1 MGKLIDIDIMRGE
14 SHVSA
19 SVQAGD
25 STVQIRAVN
34 LPEEWLKDSTYVY
47 ALISQGE
54 NQVLNL
60 MQNATENS
68 KTVKKCGVQSVFT
81 ADNKAFKIVIF
92 GTNVEVA
99 DGTVNG
105 SYRYVSAPVMVSV
118 GEGIESLTAE
128 ILPDKN
134 SYDAISSLLE
144 SLQSAVEAEKVRVA
158 NEGEREEAEEAR
170 ADVEEI
176 RASAEIERAEAE
188 VERAKAESLRIESE
202 SIRGYNEALRDGN
215 EEQRLQNEAA
225 RIEEEAER
233 KSSENAREKA
243 ETARETAELGRSAM
257 IESRYFATAEEYE
270 EFIDNIENRTTKIFK
285 LSWGGTESE
294 PFVNKWLITN
304 WTDTSDGNNSR
315 TQVLISGDNIY
326 TRSYI
331 VWEYDNAGGNTQVN
345 KWSEWQIIVD
355 NSRLES
361 RLQRFADEFT
371 IDVDQVYNSK
381 SENAQSGKAVAEA
394 IAQIVNGSPEALDT
408 LYELAKALGNDE
420 NFSATVTNEIAG
432 KASLEEF
439 NEFKEICPT
448 KEMLE
453 NGDLI
458 VGVAEHA
465 LKDVLGV
472 VIHEHYATK
481 EEIPPIINLGDK
493 QDESFLDSLF
503 EKGIYIYT
511 LVSASQATAKTVP
524 KMCIVEDLFAT
535 KAGEIRAVYQTLIS
549 DLKTRTFSNSQWNK
563 WKILTSISDYV
574 DGYVDAKIGDV
585 ETSIENIIL
594 KYGLGG
600 DGA

>member
-47 ALISQGE
+47 ALLSQD
-54 NQVLNL
+54 NHPALKI
-60 MQNATENS
+60 MSTETLDGQII
-68 KTVKKCGVQSVFT
+68 KTCDVGQEFLDK
-81 ADNKAFKIVIF
+81 NKGFKIVIF
-92 GTNVEVA
+92 STDVA
-99 DGTVNG
+99 ISENGTVSG
-105 SYRYVSAPVMVSV
+105 TYRYVSEPVWVSV
-118 GEGIESLTAE
+118 GEGLEQLTVE
-128 ILPDKN
+128 VLPDKN
-134 SYDAISSLLE
+134 KYDAITTLLAA
-144 SLQSAVEAEKVRVA
+144 LQIAVEEEKTRV
-158 NEGEREEAEEAR
+158 ESEKERVNSESDRKTNEEAR
-170 ADVEEI
+170 IEHENDRVTAESERKESENNRIENESNRILEENI
-176 RASAEIERAEAE
+176 RVKSENGRSEAEIMRADAESKRDLAE
-188 VERAKAESLRIESE
+188 V
-202 SIRGYNEALRDGN
+202 
-215 EEQRLQNEAA
+215 
-225 RIEEEAER
+225 
-233 KSSENAREKA
+233 
-243 ETARETAELGRSAM
+243 GRSNM
-257 IESRYFATAEEYE
+257 IESKHFDTSEECE
-270 EFIDNIENRTTKIFK
+270 AFIDGITERKIYK
-285 LSWGGTESE
+285 ISYGGTAKN
-294 PFVNKWLITN
+294 PFIVKWIISTFL
-304 WTDTSDGNNSR
+304 DSSYGNNSR
-315 TQVLISGDNIY
+315 SQVKIEMGKIYARTWIEWEFGD
-326 TRSYI
+326 
-331 VWEYDNAGGNTQVN
+331 DGNTTTNVH
-345 KWSEWQIIVD
+345 KWSEWSPIVD
-355 NSRLES
+355 SLMLENRLKK
-361 RLQRFADEFT
+361 FNDEIT

-394 IAQIVNGSPEALDT
+394 IAQLVNGSPEALDT
-408 LYELAKALGNDE
+408 LYELANALGNDE
-420 NFSATVTNEIAG
+420 NFAATVTNEIAG

-574 DGYVDAKIGDV
+574 DAKIGDV

>member
-47 ALISQGE
+47 ALLSQD
-54 NQVLNL
+54 NHPALKI
-60 MQNATENS
+60 MSTETLDGQII
-68 KTVKKCGVQSVFT
+68 KTCDVGQEFLDK
-81 ADNKAFKIVIF
+81 NKGFKIVIF
-92 GTNVEVA
+92 STDVA
-99 DGTVNG
+99 ISENGTVSG
-105 SYRYVSAPVMVSV
+105 TYRYVSEPVWVSV
-118 GEGIESLTAE
+118 GEGLEQLTVE
-128 ILPDKN
+128 VLPDKN
-134 SYDAISSLLE
+134 KYDAITTLLAA
-144 SLQSAVEAEKVRVA
+144 LQIAVEEEKTRV
-158 NEGEREEAEEAR
+158 ESEKERVNSESDRKTNEEAR
-170 ADVEEI
+170 
-176 RASAEIERAEAE
+176 IEHENDR
-188 VERAKAESLRIESE
+188 VTAESERKESENNRIENESKRNLEENIRVESE
-202 SIRGYNEALRDGN
+202 NGRS
-215 EEQRLQNEAA
+215 
-225 RIEEEAER
+225 EAER
-233 KSSENAREKA
+233 LRADA
-243 ETARETAELGRSAM
+243 ESKRDLAEVGRSNM
-257 IESRYFATAEEYE
+257 IESKHFDTSEECE
-270 EFIDNIENRTTKIFK
+270 AFIDGITERKIYK
-285 LSWGGTESE
+285 ISYGGTAKNPFIVKWIISTFFDSSYGNDSRSQVKIEMGKIYARTWIEWE
-294 PFVNKWLITN
+294 PGDDGETITV
-304 WTDTSDGNNSR
+304 
-315 TQVLISGDNIY
+315 Q
-326 TRSYI
+326 
-331 VWEYDNAGGNTQVN
+331 
-345 KWSEWQIIVD
+345 KWSEWSPIVD
-355 NSRLES
+355 SLMLENRLKK
-361 RLQRFADEFT
+361 FNDEIT

-394 IAQIVNGSPEALDT
+394 VSELVNGSPEALDT
-408 LYELAKALGNDE
+408 LYELANALGNDE
-420 NFSATVTNEIAG
+420 SFAATVTNEIAG

-465 LKDVLGV
+465 LKDVSGV

-503 EKGIYIYT
+503 EKGIYIYS
-511 LVSASQATAKTVP
+511 LVSATEISIRTVP

-535 KAGEIRAVYQTLIS
+535 KSGEIRAVYQTLIS

-574 DGYVDAKIGDV
+574 DAKIGDV
-585 ETSIENIIL
+585 ETSLENIIL